1 MTFCWYSPVSAQ
13 TDKLLFL
20 AITIFFSQD
29 GDVIWIS
36 SKEDF
41 REAINACVRLEIP
54 LKVSISGATGS
65 EPRQTAPV
73 VSASQTESPLMDD
86 QTTQT
91 ATGEPKEGGSAP
103 NNIASISQDLAD
115 QLEEGLRRG
124 VDVLQ
129 DFLPFEG
136 PQLASKLEQ
145 VGKLVAEGIRKA
157 GNCDAA
163 QKVSTIQQVLFDSA
177 KMHCPRSQGCNG
189 REDVQGGGRGERP
202 RSCAASVSQAAPAVH
217 RFVTCDMCG
226 LKPITGPRYK
236 CSVRRYVMFFYD

>member
-1 MTFCWYSPVSAQ
+1 M
-13 TDKLLFL
+13 
-20 AITIFFSQD
+20 
-29 GDVIWIS
+29 IWIS

-41 REAINACVRLEIP
+41 REAINACVRLNIP
-54 LKVSISGATGS
+54 LKVCISGATGS
-65 EPRQTAPV
+65 EVRQTPV

-129 DFLPFEG
+129 DLLPFEG

-177 KMHCPRSQGCNG
+177 KMHCPRSQGCG
-189 REDVQGGGRGERP
+189 RREDVQGGGQGERQGG
-202 RSCAASVSQAAPAVH
+202 CAASRTQAAPAVH

-226 LKPITGPRYK
+226 VKPIVGSRYK
-236 CSVRRYVMFFYD
+236 CSVRRYVILFFLPNSCRCITLSTSF